1 MQHEQFTNPHY
12 KKILEKVIKHRHP
25 ELSFEEGL
33 KEEQKYIDCIG
44 MTTHTNPNPK
54 LSHYYYHQ
62 VCFYYFLKSY
72 TDDIQCLGRPITIC
86 ELANVLFENDVI
98 TDCDILNGWFL
109 LTNGEKLEFDNST
122 YHLHEQPIEVQE
134 KIANLF

>member
-1 MQHEQFTNPHY
+1 MQHKQFTNPHY
-12 KKILEKVIKHRHP
+12 QKILEKVIKHRHP

-33 KEEQKYIDCIG
+33 EIEVTLEDCLICLDDFKQNLFIKRMSDWRALGYPGKYLQDEI
-44 MTTHTNPNPK
+44 
-54 LSHYYYHQ
+54 
-62 VCFYYFLKSY
+62 
-72 TDDIQCLGRPITIC
+72 LGRPITIC